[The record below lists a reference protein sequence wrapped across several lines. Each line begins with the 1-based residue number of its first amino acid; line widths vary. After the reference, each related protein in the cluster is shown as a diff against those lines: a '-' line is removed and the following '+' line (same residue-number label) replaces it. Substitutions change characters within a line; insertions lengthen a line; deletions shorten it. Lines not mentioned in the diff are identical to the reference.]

1 MVLAETL
8 YTILS
13 LRSAYPKR
21 KSSVSS
27 ESAILSHATHVDEDF
42 LTDVLDGLSSTPKTL
57 PCKYF
62 YDQRGSQLFDRICEL
77 PEYYPTRTEAYILQQ
92 YAPAISAAIGE
103 GATLIEFGS
112 GSSTKTVPLLKAA
125 QDLAAYVPLD
135 ISRDHLLETAADLRD
150 RLPGL
155 CIKPVVA
162 DFTAEIQLPEEISEV
177 RRAVF
182 FPGSTIGNFPP
193 EEAIELLRRIADL
206 VGTDGGLV
214 IGIDLEKDLNVLE
227 PAYYDSQNVT
237 AAFNLNLLHRINR
250 ELDANIRVE
259 DFAHIAFY
267 NRELSRIEM
276 HLRSLKQ
283 QTIQIENH
291 EFDFDKDE
299 TIHTE
304 SSHKYTIERFA
315 QMAAKAGFQ
324 VQQVWTDTREWF
336 AVLHLLSV
344 N

>member
-1 MVLAETL
+1 M
-8 YTILS
+8 
-13 LRSAYPKR
+13 SA
-21 KSSVSS
+21 
-27 ESAILSHATHVDEDF
+27 ESAILSRAIHVDAEF

-77 PEYYPTRTEAYILQQ
+77 PEYYPTRTEAQILQQ

-112 GSSTKTVPLLKAA
+112 GSSTKTVPLLRAA
-125 QDLAAYVPLD
+125 ANLAAYVPLD

-155 CIKPVVA
+155 RIKPVVA
-162 DFTAEIQLPEEISEV
+162 DFTAEIQLPPEISDV
-177 RRAVF
+177 RRTAF

-193 EEAIELLRRIADL
+193 DEAIELLRNIAGL
-206 VGTDGGLV
+206 VGDKGGLV

-250 ELDANIRVE
+250 ELPANIRVN

-276 HLRSLKQ
+276 HLRSLKR
-283 QTIQIENH
+283 QTILIDNYQF
-291 EFDFDKDE
+291 EFEKDE

-315 QMAAKAGFQ
+315 AMAASAGFE
-324 VQQVWTDTREWF
+324 VEQVWTDSKQWF
-336 AVLHLLSV
+336 AVLHLLV
-344 N
+344 D